1 MDDPGVVGDASK
13 PPQFAQTDGLW
24 CPYHVL
30 GRTLLRWTSRQR
42 SPRYL
47 VPAYVS
53 LPGWEV
59 AQRVGANFF
68 PLKRKGNLRKNIH
81 LFSHF
86 NMSVR
91 VLFQRHHCKLLNR
104 KQSLFNVEITGFIWH
119 NTVWIR
125 GSTSKSR
132 ACFRFWHCNAC
143 CTWDTVWIMAISKS
157 RACLFVFA
165 SCANGAPGLANTE
178 STLLISG
185 KTGRLKVCLQTFL
198 QL

>member
-1 MDDPGVVGDASK
+1 MATGGK
-13 PPQFAQTDGLW
+13 L
-24 CPYHVL
+24 HN
-30 GRTLLRWTSRQR
+30 
-42 SPRYL
+42 
-47 VPAYVS
+47 
-53 LPGWEV
+53 GWELI
-59 AQRVGANFF
+59 FF

-125 GSTSKSR
+125 SSTSKSR

-143 CTWDTVWIMAISKS
+143 CTRDTVWIMAISKS

-185 KTGRLKVCLQTFL
+185 KTGKLKVFANFSTAVI
-198 QL
+198 